1 MWHRQQTA
9 RKELAG
15 AGPEDHAARP
25 LMLLMAATCGLI
37 VASNYY
43 AQPLLPSLSASL
55 RASSVTVGLCVTSN
69 QAGYAA
75 GLGLLVPLCDLVD
88 RRRLIVSMLAVNVL
102 ALTAAA
108 LAPDITAL
116 AVALV
121 LVGVSG
127 SAINVLIPAAA
138 SLVRADQQ
146 DRVVGML
153 MTGLLLGVLLARTA
167 AGTLDRLAGWRLVY
181 GLAAIG
187 VAAVAVALRSRLP
200 ALPASAEGSYR
211 RLLGSVARL
220 IVTEPLLR
228 RRMALGAVGF
238 ASFQLLWTALPF
250 MLASPSYRY
259 SLPEIGL
266 FGLLGAA
273 GAVCAQFAGRL
284 NDRGHAHR
292 GTAALLVVLAAGRL
306 ACGQNRHLAIVIVAI
321 PLLDVGIQ
329 GTHVLNQ
336 ARIYGLGSRARS
348 RLSTAY
354 MTAYFL
360 GGAVGSAAAVSVY
373 ICAGWTALCG
383 VGLGFAALALIVWIR
398 DGATVA
404 RTPEA
409 PAPVLSPPSA
419 ENQTRSY

>member
-1 MWHRQQTA
+1 
-9 RKELAG
+9 
-15 AGPEDHAARP
+15 
-25 LMLLMAATCGLI
+25 
-37 VASNYY
+37 
-43 AQPLLPSLSASL
+43 LPSLSASL

-75 GLGLLVPLCDLVD
+75 GLVLLVPLGDLVD

-116 AVALV
+116 AVALA

-138 SLVRADQQ
+138 SLVRADHQG
-146 DRVVGML
+146 RVVGML

-187 VAAVAVALRSRLP
+187 VAVVAVALRSRLP
-200 ALPASAEGSYR
+200 ALPANAEGSYR

-250 MLASPSYRY
+250 MLASPPYRY
-259 SLPEIGL
+259 SPPEIGL

-292 GTAALLVVLAAGRL
+292 GTAALLVVLAAGWL
-306 ACGQNRHLAIVIVAI
+306 ACGQNRHLATVIVGI
-321 PLLDVGIQ
+321 LLLDVGIQ
-329 GTHVLNQ
+329 GMHVLNQ

-348 RLSTAY
+348 RLTTAY